1 MEFNPK
7 TQKIKCPYCD
17 SEFDVKD
24 YVANHNS
31 TSSGEAVESSSQG
44 QTGPE
49 TQMYIYHCGSCGGE
63 ILATE
68 SLGSMK
74 CPFCSN
80 NVAVSE
86 KFTGEFKPDYIIP
99 FKKTK
104 EDAIAAYTGYVKSKK
119 LLPKVFFEKNHI
131 DEIKGVY
138 VPFWLFDA
146 TESFQGYYEGTRV
159 RTWSDRNYNYTETKF
174 YDIRREGTEDFE
186 KVPVDGS
193 KEMPDDLMESLEP
206 FDQSELA
213 PFNMAYLAG
222 FLANKYNVSA
232 SESQPRALDRIKTSV
247 ASDFR
252 ATVSGYS
259 SVRPITENAGT
270 LRTSN
275 KYALYPC
282 YILSTTWEGKNYIF
296 AMNGQS
302 GKFVGDLPF
311 SMKEA
316 LKYYFP
322 IAGVAAAI
330 AYFIFYFFM

>member
-252 ATVSGYS
+252 ATVSGYG